1 MMEMANNIKTF
12 IGVRDGQ
19 VFSDNL
25 QKILSGSSFGC
36 IASFSFS
43 IS

>member
-1 MMEMANNIKTF
+1 MEMANNIKTF

-25 QKILSGSSFGC
+25 QKILSGSPLGFIPS
-36 IASFSFS
+36 SSFS